1 MSQQNKFHCD
11 ICTSDCTN
19 RVRISCHE
27 CENYD
32 LCVNCFSQGKYSG
45 KHRPYHAYRVVETH
59 TYPILCNDWGADEE
73 LNLIKGCQTFG
84 IGSWQDIAEFIGS
97 RSKEEVKE
105 HYEKYYLNSEYY
117 PLPDITKND
126 VTVSQ
131 EEFLQQRKARVEHF
145 ATLPIPQLRKPFSS
159 VPACHDIQGFMP
171 ARMDFEH
178 EFEDEAE
185 NSIKEMT
192 FDAEDSK
199 LSVELKLAVLDI
211 YSQRLTTR
219 QEKKRLIFKNNLMDY
234 KKHVALDKKKSK
246 ESKDLLNRLKA
257 FARIM
262 TPNDFIKFSDD
273 LVEELELRTRIDQ
286 LQEWRMNG
294 ITTLE
299 AGAKYEKDKQQ
310 RNLTLERYG
319 NDLTGGSGTRH
330 SHQRA
335 ASMAAQ
341 LGISDNAS
349 NDQASKSAIVS
360 KDKTLDLKEL
370 SKTEY
375 ILTDEDNA
383 TNNVPPRKLITAAD
397 FAHSNDFKLLSKQE
411 QQICIHLKISP
422 KSYIALKELLF
433 RELLNKG
440 GLITSSDFS
449 KLAGLDTLKA
459 IKLYDFFCAQ
469 GWVETLK

>member
-97 RSKEEVKE
+97 RTKEEVKE

-145 ATLPIPQLRKPFSS
+145 ATLPIPQPRKPFSS

-219 QEKKRLIFKNNLMDY
+219 QEKKRLIFKNNLMEY

-246 ESKDLLNRLKA
+246 ESKDLMNKLKA

-341 LGISDNAS
+341 LSISDNAS
-349 NDQASKSAIVS
+349 NDQASKSANVS
-360 KDKTLDLKEL
+360 KDKTLDLKQL

-375 ILTDEDNA
+375 ILADEDNA
-383 TNNVPPRKLITAAD
+383 TNNVPSRKLITAAD

-411 QQICIHLKISP
+411 QQMCIHLKISP